1 MRILF
6 NLIKE
11 MKLKDLKIGVQLNFV
26 FLTIILLLGIFA
38 VISWSQAKKLEKQS
52 IDMYQHSL
60 TVEESL
66 NKLKSEVLIV
76 QLELRSIDLAKEND
90 QISRTS
96 QDIAV
101 SKANARK
108 QFDVLYNQYVGSK
121 ADIDDVYESF
131 AKWNAISDRT
141 LWLIQNGKIAESMA
155 ISKKDGEGGL
165 QVKHLFDKIQKID
178 DNSRSHAY
186 NLYLNSINVHKHYNN
201 QLIGWGIF
209 IFLMLVI
216 LFFLMMKGV
225 SVPLADICNAIKSFS
240 EGKIDAR
247 NTYVSKNEFGI
258 LASSLNELADSLQES
273 NEINEKA
280 INLGQQM
287 LSEEDAHRFCHS
299 LLSALLADT
308 WSQMGAVY
316 LLNEEKTQYEY
327 FECIGINVAGCK
339 PFSATRFEGE
349 FGNALATKRIHHLRD
364 IPEDSHFTF
373 STVTGSFLPR
383 EIITIPIVS
392 GDEVVSVISLATIKS
407 YNKDS
412 LKLLNMIQGTLNARM
427 GGILANRKII
437 AFSQKLEYQ
446 NVELERQKNELS
458 AQTNELVEQNIELE
472 MQKKQL
478 DESNKLKS
486 TFLSNMSHEL
496 RTPLN
501 SVIALSGVL
510 NRRLAGKV
518 PDEEYSYLEV
528 IERNGKNLL
537 LLINDILDLSR
548 IESGREEVEVSSL
561 NINDLIYE
569 LVEMLKPQAKN
580 ISLNYSFN
588 DKLPNIN
595 SDYQKVRHIL
605 QNLLGNAVKFT
616 EKGSVEVSA
625 QAMNDKICITVI
637 DTGIGI
643 EKENLSLIFEEFRQA
658 DDSNSRRF
666 GGTGL
671 GLSIAQKYANLLG
684 GDIKVES
691 EYGKGS
697 QFTLVLPLKWE
708 DGKVLEESFQPLKN
722 ITPRF
727 TEQVKCKDKTILV
740 VEDTEAIVIQMKDI
754 LQTQGYNLMV
764 ARNGKEALELIDKQ
778 IPDGMI
784 LDLMMPG
791 VDGFD
796 VLKSLRADAKTSYL
810 PVIILTAKF
819 VTREELS
826 FLNQNSIHQLIH
838 KGDINKDQLLEAVAG
853 MVCQETEYIEKSEP
867 VRELPVS
874 IRKTGNPVIL
884 VVEDNPDNM
893 LTIKA
898 LLSGRGKIIEAD
910 DGNTGIEM
918 AKKFQPNLILMDIAL
933 PGVNGI
939 DALNEIR
946 EINGLKQIPII
957 AVSASAMKGDR
968 EKFLAQGF
976 DGYVSKPIDERQF
989 IQVVDEWV
997 G

>member
-1 MRILF
+1 
-6 NLIKE
+6 
-11 MKLKDLKIGVQLNFV
+11 MKLKDLRIRVQLNIV
-26 FLTIILLLGIFA
+26 FLTILLLLGIVA
-38 VISWSQAKKLEKQS
+38 AISWSQSKKMEQQA

-60 TVEESL
+60 TVEEAL
-66 NKLKSEVLIV
+66 NELKSEVLMV
-76 QLELRSIDLAKEND
+76 QLKLRSVDLANSND
-90 QISRTS
+90 QILRTS

-101 SKANARK
+101 CIANAKK
-108 QFDVLYNQYVGSK
+108 QFDVLNNQYVGPK
-121 ADIDDVYESF
+121 ADMEDVYESF
-131 AKWNAISDRT
+131 VKWNTTSDRT
-141 LWLIQNGKIAESMA
+141 LWLFQNGKIPEGLN
-155 ISKKDGEGGL
+155 ISKENGEGGR
-165 QVKHLFDKIQKID
+165 QIKELFDKIHQLDHYSK
-178 DNSRSHAY
+178 SHAH
-186 NLYLNSINVHKHYNN
+186 NLYLNAVEVHQQYND

-209 IFLMLVI
+209 IFVTLVL

-225 SVPLADICNAIKSFS
+225 SVPLADICNAIKSFG
-240 EGKIDAR
+240 EGKINAR

-258 LASSLNELADSLQES
+258 LASSLNKLADSLQES

-280 INLGQQM
+280 INLGQLM

-316 LLNEEKTQYEY
+316 LLNPEKTQYEF
-327 FECIGINVAGCK
+327 FECIGMNVAGCK
-339 PFSATRFEGE
+339 PFSAARFEGE
-349 FGNALATKRIHHLRD
+349 FGNALTTKRIHHLTH
-364 IPEDSHFTF
+364 IPEDSRFTF

-392 GDEVVSVISLATIKS
+392 GDEVVAVISLAKIKS
-407 YNKDS
+407 YSKDS
-412 LKLLNMIQGTLNARM
+412 LKLLSMIQGTLNARM

-446 NVELERQKNELS
+446 NLELERQKNELS

-478 DESNKLKS
+478 DESNKLKT

-518 PDEEYSYLEV
+518 PEEEYSYLEV

-548 IESGREEVEVSSL
+548 IESGREEVEVNVL
-561 NINDLIYE
+561 NINDLIFE
-569 LVEMLKPQAKN
+569 IVEMLKPQAKN
-580 ISLNYSFN
+580 INLHYSSN

-605 QNLLGNAVKFT
+605 QNLVGNAVKFT
-616 EKGSVEVSA
+616 EKGSVEISA
-625 QAMNDKICITVI
+625 QAMNDKICITVR

-643 EKENLSLIFEEFRQA
+643 ENENLSLIFDEFRQA

-684 GDIKVES
+684 GDIKVKS

-708 DGKVLEESFQPLKN
+708 DGKAVEVSSFQPQKN
-722 ITPRF
+722 IASKSTDH
-727 TEQVKCKDKTILV
+727 KDKTILV
-740 VEDTEAIVIQMKDI
+740 VEDTEAVVIQMKDI
-754 LQTQGYNLMV
+754 LQTQGYKLMV
-764 ARNGKEALELIDKQ
+764 ARNGKEALEQIDKQ
-778 IPDGMI
+778 RPDGVI

-796 VLKSLRADAKTSYL
+796 VLKSLRGNAKTNSL
-810 PVIILTAKF
+810 PVIILTAKY
-819 VTREELS
+819 VTKEELS
-826 FLNQNSIHQLIH
+826 FLNQNSIYQLIH
-838 KGDINKDQLLEAVAG
+838 KGDINKDQLLDAVAG
-853 MVCQETEYIEKSEP
+853 MVCQEIEESEVAEP
-867 VRELPVS
+867 IREPLVS
-874 IRKTGNPVIL
+874 IRTTDTPAIL

-898 LLSGRGKIIEAD
+898 LLSGKGSVFEAE
-910 DGNTGIEM
+910 DGMTGIEM
-918 AKKFQPNLILMDIAL
+918 AKKYHPNLILMDIAL

-946 EINGLKQIPII
+946 AINGFKQIPVI

-976 DGYVSKPIDERQF
+976 NGYVSKPIDERLF
-989 IQVVDEWV
+989 IQVVDEWI